1 MKNKEDSRTL
11 ALIILA
17 ASALFFVMGFLFPL
31 LKTGYG
37 IGPFTLKEDNIYLF
51 SSFRYFFGQG
61 EVFIGLLLLVF
72 TIIFPIIKYIFLLA
86 TLLGRKL
93 RQHHRLHTVLDLV
106 NKWAMPDVFVVA
118 LIILN
123 MKFDSRIIISRLQP
137 GTTLFSISVV
147 LLMVCSFITGKYVIP
162 GRTSN

>member
-137 GTTLFSISVV
+137 GTTLFAISVV